1 MTNVVMTGLWSVSR
15 PALGM
20 ALESLML
27 HLILD
32 LASVK
37 SICDETSN
45 VVPFVPGVDLSFSML
60 VECVGDNEIM
70 LCTQF

>member
-1 MTNVVMTGLWSVSR
+1 MLSLSNCFFFLVIFLFFSVTYVVMTGLWSVSR

-37 SICDETSN
+37 SICDETS
-45 VVPFVPGVDLSFSML
+45 ML
-60 VECVGDNEIM
+60 FHLYQV
-70 LCTQF
+70 

>member
-1 MTNVVMTGLWSVSR
+1 MTGLWSVSR

-37 SICDETSN
+37 SICDETS
-45 VVPFVPGVDLSFSML
+45 ML
-60 VECVGDNEIM
+60 FHFYQV
-70 LCTQF
+70 